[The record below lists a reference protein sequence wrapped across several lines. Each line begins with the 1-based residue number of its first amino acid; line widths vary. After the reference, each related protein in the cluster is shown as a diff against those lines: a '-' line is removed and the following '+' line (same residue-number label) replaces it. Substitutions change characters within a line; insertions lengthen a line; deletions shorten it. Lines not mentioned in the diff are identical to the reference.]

1 MAIITLSRGTFSGAR
16 KLAEYISE
24 KLDYS
29 LVSREDIVERIA
41 QYGMSEDRLDRAR
54 CRRLGMLPRLDLEW
68 IHYLAYTR
76 TALSKEIRQGNLIYL
91 GDDGRI
97 VLRNFPNVLSVHVIS
112 DLAHRID
119 TFMRRN
125 DYAVGRKEA
134 RRFIKKIDEK
144 RARWG
149 RILYNDGRFDPSEFD
164 LVIDP
169 ALTSIPDAY
178 EIIRDTVELP
188 RFQTTPESLETI
200 EYMTLTANLR
210 ARIAMDADVVDDN
223 IEVQVRDGVIKISG
237 SVHSPEDAAAIRE
250 LLHKQPEVE
259 DVELGMMK
267 GVPSPSL

>member
-24 KLDYS
+24 KLDYR

-54 CRRLGMLPRLDLEW
+54 CRRLGMLPRIDLEW
-68 IHYLAYTR
+68 LHYLAYTLA
-76 TALSKEIRQGNLIYL
+76 ALSKEIRQGNLIYL

-97 VLRNFPNVLSVHVIS
+97 VLRNFPNMLSVHVIA
-112 DLAHRID
+112 DVEYRID

-134 RRFIKKIDEK
+134 KRFIKKIDEK

-149 RILYNDGRFDPSEFD
+149 RSLYNDGRFDPSEFD

-169 ALTSIPDAY
+169 SLTSIPDAC
-178 EIIRDTVELP
+178 EIIRATVEMP

-200 EYMTLTANLR
+200 EYMTLAADLR

-223 IEVQVRDGVIKISG
+223 IEVQVREGVIKISG
-237 SVHSPEDAAAIRE
+237 SVHSPEDAAAIRV

-259 DVELGMMK
+259 DVELGMLK
-267 GVPSPSL
+267 EFSVPH

>member
-16 KLAEYISE
+16 KLSEYISE
-24 KLDYS
+24 ELGYR

-41 QYGMSEDRLDRAR
+41 PYGMSEDRLDRAR
-54 CRRLGMLPRLDLEW
+54 CRRLGILPRIDLEW

-76 TALSKEIRQGNLIYL
+76 AALSKEIRQGNLTYL

-97 VLRNFPNVLSVHVIS
+97 VLRNFPNVLSVHVIA
-112 DLAHRID
+112 DVEFRID
-119 TFMRRN
+119 TCMRRN

-134 RRFIKKIDEK
+134 KRFIKKIDEK

-149 RILYNDGRFDPSEFD
+149 RTLYNDGRFDPSEFD

-169 ALTSIPDAY
+169 ALTSIPDAC
-178 EIIRDTVELP
+178 EIIRATVEMP

-200 EYMTLTANLR
+200 EYMTLAADLR

-223 IEVQVRDGVIKISG
+223 IEVNVLEGVIKISG
-237 SVHSPEDAAAIRE
+237 SVHSPEDAAAIRV
-250 LLHKQPEVE
+250 LLHNQPEVE
-259 DVELGMMK
+259 DVELGRLK
-267 GVPSPSL
+267 EFSVPH